1 MFINR
6 WIIAIVLYLIITSII
21 VLVKPSL
28 MFTMDGNV
36 KEWSSENTDKKS
48 VFSPMIVFPMLA
60 ILCYYL
66 GIWIEVL
73 SN

>member
-6 WIIAIVLYLIITSII
+6 WIIAIVLYLIITFII

>member
-36 KEWSSENTDKKS
+36 KEWSSENTDRKS
-48 VFSPMIVFPMLA
+48 TFSPMIVFPMLA

>member
-21 VLVKPSL
+21 ILVKPSL

>member
-6 WIIAIVLYLIITSII
+6 WIIAIVLYLIVTSII

-36 KEWSSENTDKKS
+36 KEWSSENTDRKS

>member
-21 VLVKPSL
+21 ILVKPSL

-36 KEWSSENTDKKS
+36 KEWSSENTDRKS

>member
-48 VFSPMIVFPMLA
+48 VFSPMIIFPMLA